1 MAAVYRGCEGE
12 PSLTVSKHQGTG
24 AQTRSRLECV
34 GGRQLLLSSLGAR
47 ESGWDV
53 GDLLWEG
60 LLSTCGQVFLLD
72 LLKPHN

>member
-1 MAAVYRGCEGE
+1 VR
-12 PSLTVSKHQGTG
+12 H
-24 AQTRSRLECV
+24 
-34 GGRQLLLSSLGAR
+34 GRQLLLSSLGAR